1 MKEQFTSPQEAL
13 VKNGIY
19 FSKRLQDALSVSAYR
34 PATVVEA
41 PTGYG
46 KTVAVRHFCESA
58 GMPVKWI
65 NNYSEDPA
73 HTWGSLCRAL
83 FSDPLEVSRF
93 LRWPFPT
100 DGMQR
105 DSFLK
110 AFDREFS
117 KDQPFILVID
127 DYHLI
132 KKSQTNQFFLFLVRE
147 FADRLRLILIS
158 QKKVSREEEFLIAT
172 GKVNRI
178 TSEDLRF
185 SREDMDYY
193 LKLCNITLPEEEIIK
208 IYEKSEGW
216 ISMIYVTVLN
226 YLRVG
231 QSDLSADMEHLV
243 DRAAYAGLSH
253 ETKHL
258 LSYLALVQDFTKE
271 QADFL
276 NRGADSSPMLGELLE
291 NHAFFD
297 KDPGTN
303 TYHFHTIFKD
313 CIFHHFEKLSLS
325 EQCIRYERLAE
336 YAVFLKDYNRA
347 MGWYEKAGNYEGIL
361 RTLMQFET
369 ICSEEEDRALMV
381 RCFDH
386 CPKVLFEDYP
396 LCLVL
401 FMWRF
406 YNYGKQKRMEE
417 CCALFEKIMPQLTL
431 PKEEADYLWKSYYI
445 FLAQNSFNDL
455 SKMRDYLD
463 KAMALT
469 GGDLPKVDKDIP
481 RNFGIPSV
489 FHMFYESGQGK
500 QAVSRLK
507 DHFKKCEKMGL
518 QVPSYAGIES
528 LALAEY
534 HFYTGNLEQAEI
546 YGHKALMKFREN
558 MLPCYVIS
566 AKYLSAHIAF
576 IKGEFDRVK
585 EVLDQMR
592 SMVLRENSEAS
603 CLSYTVDMCETF
615 FYERMGHP
623 MRMADWIR
631 KSGSL
636 PEEILPQAYP
646 YAIMVKMAVGLHDKK
661 YTQILGAE
669 DEIRAMIKDTPYQLT
684 AGNVCLIFASAAAAI
699 DRKTEAEAYIQK
711 AVERI
716 GFELPMFYAKYG
728 EWLMKPLQKLAGGD
742 ERYQPII
749 AACRKFVTVK
759 KGYKREETGIFPI
772 LTNRENDIA
781 LLAME
786 GLTNK
791 QIAASLYISENTVK
805 SSLKNIFSKLEI
817 DSRRDLIRIAGKKLV
832 E

>member
-1 MKEQFTSPQEAL
+1 MKEQFTTLRKAL

-19 FSKRLQDALSVSAYR
+19 LSKRLQEALSVSAYL

-46 KTVAVRHFCESA
+46 KTVAVRHFCENA

-65 NNYSEDPA
+65 NNYSNDPA
-73 HTWGSLCRAL
+73 HAWGSLCRAL
-83 FSDPLEVSRF
+83 FSDTEEVSRF
-93 LRWPFPT
+93 LRWPFPV

-105 DSFLK
+105 DSFVK

-132 KKSQTNQFFLFLVRE
+132 KKSQVNQFLHFLVRE

-158 QKKVSREEEFLIAT
+158 QKKISKEEELLIAT
-172 GKVNRI
+172 GKVNKI

-185 SREDMDYY
+185 SREDMEHY
-193 LKLCNITLPEEEIIK
+193 LKLCNVTLPEEEIKK

-226 YLRVG
+226 YLKAG

-243 DRAAYAGLSH
+243 DRAAYAGLSL

-276 NRGADSSPMLGELLE
+276 NGGASSESMLTELLE

-297 KDPGTN
+297 KDPETD

-313 CIFHHFEKLSLS
+313 CIYHHFEKLSLS

-336 YAVFLKDYNRA
+336 YHLLLKDYNRA
-347 MGWYEKAGNYEGIL
+347 IGWYEKAGNYKGIL
-361 RTLMQFET
+361 CTLEKFET
-369 ICSEEEDRALMV
+369 ICSEQEDRALML

-386 CPKVLFEDYP
+386 CPKVLFEDHP

-406 YNYGKQKRMEE
+406 YNYGKQERVLE
-417 CCALFEKIMPQLTL
+417 CCTLFKKLMPQIKLS
-431 PKEEADYLWKSYYI
+431 KEKTDYLWKSYYI
-445 FLAQNSFNDL
+445 FLAQNSFNNLD
-455 SKMRDYLD
+455 KMRDYLD
-463 KAMALT
+463 KAMDLS
-469 GGDLPKVDKDIP
+469 GEDLPMVDSNIP

-489 FHMFYESGQGK
+489 FHMFYEREQGQ
-500 QAVSRLK
+500 QVVSRLK
-507 DHFKKCEKMGL
+507 DHFEKCAKMGL
-518 QVPSYAGIES
+518 QVPSYEGIQS
-528 LALAEY
+528 LAQAEY
-534 HFYTGNLEQAEI
+534 HFYTGNPEQAEI
-546 YGHKALMKFREN
+546 YVHKALMKFREN
-558 MLPCYVIS
+558 MLPCYEIS

-576 IKGEFDRVK
+576 AKGEFDRAK
-585 EVLDQMR
+585 ELLNEMR
-592 SMVLRENSEAS
+592 SMVLKENSEAS

-615 FYERMGHP
+615 FYEHMGHP

-669 DEIRAMIKDTPYQLT
+669 DEINAMIKDTPYQLT
-684 AGNVCLIFASAAAAI
+684 AGNVCLIFASAAASI
-699 DRKTEAEAYIQK
+699 DRQTAAKAYIKK
-711 AVERI
+711 AVECI
-716 GFELPMFYAKYG
+716 GFELSVFYAKYG
-728 EWLMKPLQKLAGGD
+728 EWLMKPLQELTLED

-749 AACRKFVTVK
+749 TACRKFVTVK
-759 KGYKREETGIFPI
+759 KSFNREETGIFPI

-781 LLAME
+781 QLAMS

-817 DSRRDLIRIAGKKLV
+817 GSRRDLTRIAGKKLV

>member
-1 MKEQFTSPQEAL
+1 MKEQLTSPQEAL

-34 PATVVEA
+34 PATIVEA

-58 GMPVKWI
+58 GIPVKWI
-65 NNYSEDPA
+65 NNYSSDPA
-73 HTWGSLCRAL
+73 HAWGSLCRAL
-83 FSDPLEVSRF
+83 FSNTEEVSRF
-93 LRWPFPT
+93 LRWPFPV

-132 KKSQTNQFFLFLVRE
+132 KKPQTNQFFVFLVRE
-147 FADRLRLILIS
+147 FSDRLRLILIS
-158 QKKVSREEEFLIAT
+158 QKKISREEELLIAT

-185 SREDMDYY
+185 SREDMDHY
-193 LKLCNITLPEEEIIK
+193 LKLCNLTLPEEEIAK
-208 IYEKSEGW
+208 LYEKSEGW

-243 DRAAYAGLSH
+243 DRAAYAGLSR

-276 NRGADSSPMLGELLE
+276 NRGEDSGPMLEELLE
-291 NHAFFD
+291 NHAFFG

-313 CIFHHFEKLSLS
+313 CIYHHFEKLSLS

-336 YAVFLKDYNRA
+336 YAILLKDYNRA
-347 MGWYEKAGNYEGIL
+347 VGWYEKAGNYEGIL
-361 RTLMQFET
+361 RTLMKFET
-369 ICSEEEDRALMV
+369 ICAEEEDRNLMV

-401 FMWRF
+401 FMWRL
-406 YNYGKQKRMEE
+406 YNYGKQDRVSE
-417 CCALFEKIMPQLTL
+417 CCALFEKILPQLTL
-431 PKEEADYLWKSYYI
+431 PKEEVDYLWKSYYI

-455 SKMRDYLD
+455 DKMRYYLD
-463 KAMALT
+463 KAMALA
-469 GGDLPKVDKDIP
+469 GKDLPKVDSDIP

-489 FHMFYESGQGK
+489 FHMFYVSGQGE
-500 QAVSRLK
+500 QIVSRLRE
-507 DHFKKCEKMGL
+507 HFEKCVKMGL
-518 QVPSYAGIES
+518 QVPSYEGIQS
-528 LALAEY
+528 LAQAEY
-534 HFYTGNLEQAEI
+534 YFYIGDMEQAEI
-546 YGHKALMKFREN
+546 YVHKALMKFREN

-576 IKGEFDRVK
+576 MKGEFDTVK
-585 EVLDQMR
+585 EVLDEMR

-615 FYERMGHP
+615 FYEHMGHP
-623 MRMADWIR
+623 MRMADWVR
-631 KSGSL
+631 REGSL

-646 YAIMVKMAVGLHDKK
+646 YALMVKMAVGLHDKK
-661 YTQILGAE
+661 FTQILGAE
-669 DEIRAMIKDTPYQLT
+669 DEIDAMIKDTPYLIT
-684 AGNVCLIFASAAAAI
+684 SGNVCLIFASAAASI
-699 DRKTEAEAYIQK
+699 DRLSAAKAYIKK
-711 AVERI
+711 AVECI
-716 GFELPMFYAKYG
+716 GFELPMFYGKYG
-728 EWLMKPLQKLAGGD
+728 EWLMKPLQKLALED

-749 AACRKFVTVK
+749 AACRKFITVK
-759 KGYKREETGIFPI
+759 KSYKRDETGIFSI

-781 LLAME
+781 QLAMK
-786 GLTNK
+786 GQTNK

-817 DSRRDLIRIAGKKLV
+817 DSRHDLARIAGKKLV